1 MFDALKMLTDD
12 MQTTVGH
19 DSVHIRHAPN
29 QAVFTWQEDPV
40 DFTADGAGDR
50 GFQARQGDADGGWE
64 CHPAGNIRKCAGPT
78 IIADL
83 MDCGLRAEFPG
94 ARNQ

>member
-1 MFDALKMLTDD
+1 MFDALKMLADD

-19 DSVHIRHAPN
+19 DSVHIRHASN
-29 QAVFTWQEDPV
+29 QAVFAWQEDPV

-50 GFQARQGDADGGWE
+50 GLQARHGDAIRGRE
-64 CHPAGNIRKCAGPT
+64 RHPAGDICKCAGPT
-78 IIADL
+78 IIADF